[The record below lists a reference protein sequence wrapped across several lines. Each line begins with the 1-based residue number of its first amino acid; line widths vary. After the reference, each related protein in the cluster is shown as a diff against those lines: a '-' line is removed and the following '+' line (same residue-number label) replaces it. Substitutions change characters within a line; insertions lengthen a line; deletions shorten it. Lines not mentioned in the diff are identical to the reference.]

1 MNKHLIFLIVLF
13 FLLIIQKDTE
23 KDNKNMDEEI
33 KTLVRQAS
41 RWSSAAKQDENPMIA
56 VLHSNYG
63 AGFLWALKDIATQT
77 QIESATGIKL
87 LEFEKEITSAQDSAI
102 KKMVAVCPD
111 FQPDKSFLS
120 TLAGER

>member
-13 FLLIIQKDTE
+13 LILIIQKDTE

-33 KTLVRQAS
+33 KTLVRQAA

-63 AGFLWALKDIATQT
+63 AGFLWALKDIATQE
-77 QIESATGIKL
+77 QIEKARHG
-87 LEFEKEITSAQDSAI
+87 LESL
-102 KKMVAVCPD
+102 KKTYENDQTMQARID
-111 FQPDKSFLS
+111 
-120 TLAGER
+120 TLIDMMYT

>member
-13 FLLIIQKDTE
+13 LLLIIQKDTE
-23 KDNKNMDEEI
+23 KDNKNLDEEI
-33 KTLVRQAS
+33 KTLVRQAA

-63 AGFLWALKDIATQT
+63 AGFLWALKDIATQE
-77 QIESATGIKL
+77 QIEKATGIEL
-87 LEFEKEITSAQDSAI
+87 LKFEKEITSAQDGAI
-102 KKMVAVCPD
+102 KKMVMACPD

-120 TLAGER
+120 ALAGER

>member
-13 FLLIIQKDTE
+13 LILIIQKDTE

-33 KTLVRQAS
+33 KTLVRQAA

-63 AGFLWALKDIATQT
+63 AGFLWALKDIATQE
-77 QIESATGIKL
+77 QIEKATGIEL
-87 LEFEKEITSAQDSAI
+87 LKFEKEITSVQDSAI
-102 KKMVAVCPD
+102 KKMVLACPD

-120 TLAGER
+120 ALAGER